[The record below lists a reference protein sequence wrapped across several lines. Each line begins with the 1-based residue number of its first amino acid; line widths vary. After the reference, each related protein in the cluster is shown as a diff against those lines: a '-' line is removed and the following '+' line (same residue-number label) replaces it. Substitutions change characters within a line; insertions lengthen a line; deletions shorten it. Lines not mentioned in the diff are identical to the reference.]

1 MIKVFI
7 DTDIVLDLFLDREP
21 YLANAR
27 KIFQLAHD
35 KKIKLFSSV
44 TTYTNCYYVLSKLV
58 SNAQAKEKL
67 VFLEK
72 RVTVLDSKQEVIKQA
87 LFSRFSDFEGAI
99 QHFTAVTH
107 KMDVLLTGNLKD
119 YKNAVIAVQ
128 SSSEFLL

>member
-21 YLANAR
+21 HLANAR
-27 KIFQLAHD
+27 KIFQLAHNE
-35 KKIKLFSSV
+35 KIKLYSSV
-44 TTYTNCYYVLSKLV
+44 TTYTNCYYILRKLV

-72 RVTVLDSKQEVIKQA
+72 WVTVLDSKQEVIKQA
-87 LFSRFSDFEGAI
+87 LFSRFSDFEDAV
-99 QHFTAVTH
+99 QHFTALTH
-107 KMDVLLTGNLKD
+107 KMDVLLTRNLKD
-119 YKNAVIAVQ
+119 YKNAVIPVQ